1 MKYIKHYEI
10 DNEKMN
16 YDSLSPNEKGKMF
29 FRFNLIKKM
38 IGKNSGK
45 ILDIGS
51 ANGFIG
57 NIIHGDFISL
67 DISQINNTYSSV
79 KIEGDALFLPFKNN
93 SFSTVI
99 ISETLEHIVNPKQ
112 AIDEIKRILIPK
124 GLLILSIPF
133 NERISKTL
141 CIHCN
146 NLTPVNAHLHSFNL
160 KSLKNLLKESGLS
173 INKYGFYENK
183 ILEIFHFYSL
193 YNKLPFS
200 MLYYFDT
207 IAKICINKYNKLIV
221 KIIKGQ

>member
-1 MKYIKHYEI
+1 
-10 DNEKMN
+10 MN

-38 IGKNSGK
+38 LGNNSGK

-51 ANGFIG
+51 ANGFIS
-57 NIIHGDFISL
+57 NVINGDLISL
-67 DISQINNTYSSV
+67 DISQINNTYSSI
-79 KIEGDALFLPFKNN
+79 KIEGDALRLPFKNN

-99 ISETLEHIVNPKQ
+99 ISETLEHIVDPKQ
-112 AIDEIKRILIPK
+112 TIDEIKRILMPK

-133 NERISKTL
+133 NEKILKTL

-160 KSLKNLLKESGLS
+160 KSLKNLLGGSNLS
-173 INKYGFYENK
+173 INEYKLYENK
-183 ILEIFHFYSL
+183 ILEIFHFYYL

-200 MLYYFDT
+200 ILNFFDT

-221 KIIKGQ
+221 KVIKGQ